1 MADAPTN
8 GKAKPALRG
17 PPSVTDRIF
26 GGLALSSASLVLVIL
41 GLVLVVVTSRSW
53 GVLSTQGLS
62 FFTSSRWAPAEQA
75 FGALA
80 LVWGTIVTAS
90 IAVLLSVP
98 VSVGIALYV
107 TQIAPPWMKKPIVQV
122 MDLLAGV
129 PSVVFG
135 LWGLQ
140 FLSPK
145 LVPIYDLIHRAFS
158 MVPVLGQVFGVPSQT
173 GRSFFTAG
181 AILAVMI
188 TPIITS
194 LAREVV
200 ETTPPM
206 EREGALALGATRWEM
221 ISGVVLPHSL
231 GGLVG
236 AIMLGLGRALG
247 ETIAVALVIGSA
259 AQLTLNVF
267 DAGDAMPAVIVNQW
281 GEADDLHKSALIA
294 LAFTLFAITVLV
306 NMTADSVVIRFMRH
320 ARGR

>member
-1 MADAPTN
+1 MGDDKTN
-8 GKAKPALRG
+8 GRAAPALRG

-26 GGLALSSASLVLVIL
+26 GGLAMSSASLVLVIL
-41 GLVLVVVTSRSW
+41 GLVLLVVTHRAW
-53 GVLSTQGLS
+53 GVLSVQGLE

-75 FGALA
+75 YGALA
-80 LVWGTIVTAS
+80 LVWGTLITAT

-107 TQIAPPWMKKPIVQV
+107 TQIAPPWMKKPVVQI

-140 FLSPK
+140 FLAPHM
-145 LVPIYDLIHRAFS
+145 VPIYDAVHRVFS
-158 MVPVLGQVFGVPSQT
+158 LVPGLGQILGVPSQT

-181 AILAVMI
+181 IILAVMI

-267 DAGDAMPAVIVNQW
+267 AAGDAMPAVIVNQW
-281 GEADDLHKSALIA
+281 GEADEMHKSALIA
-294 LAFTLFAITVLV
+294 LAFTLFIMTVIV
-306 NMTADSVVIRFMRH
+306 NMTADSAVIRFMRH

>member
-1 MADAPTN
+1 MSAVPTN
-8 GKAKPALRG
+8 GKAAPALRG
-17 PPSVTDRIF
+17 PPSKRDRVF
-26 GGLALSSASLVLVIL
+26 GWLALSSASLVLVIL
-41 GLVLVVVTSRSW
+41 GLVLLVVTSRSW

-90 IAVLLSVP
+90 IAVLLAVP

-107 TQIAPPWMKKPIVQV
+107 TQIAPPWMKKPVVQI

-145 LVPIYDLIHRAFS
+145 LVPLYDLVHRAFS
-158 MVPVLGQVFGVPSQT
+158 LVPILGQVFGVPSQT

-194 LAREVV
+194 IAREVV

-221 ISGVVLPHSL
+221 IRGVVLPHSL

-267 DAGDAMPAVIVNQW
+267 SAGDAMPAVIVNQW

-294 LAFTLFAITVLV
+294 LAFTLFAITVIV
-306 NMTADSVVIRFMRH
+306 NMTADSVVLRFMRA